1 MPTIAAIDVGSNAI
15 RLLIARV
22 NEDGSPQPLEN
33 LRESVRL
40 GADVFQKGVIAP
52 ETIERALEAFLKFR
66 RLLDEHQVVYTKAVA
81 TSALRE
87 AANRDE
93 VIGRIA
99 QETGIQIG
107 IIGGAEEARLIHL
120 AMADV
125 VNLKGKLAVLVDIGG
140 GSTEITLSFNGQVVA
155 VDSLNV
161 GTVRLLQR
169 LRDLLETE
177 DDRRSEQRLLR
188 ELVQIYANRVRILLK
203 KVTGEHPVD
212 LFAGTGGNV
221 ESLGNLRR
229 DLLGAEDN
237 EAVTRKEL
245 AAVMKALQ
253 GMSVEQRIV
262 RLGLRPDRADVIVP
276 ACAILQMVMKQAGA
290 EQLLIPHIGLKEGVL
305 LDVAQSLHDGKNE
318 SASRLGLPVA

>member
-15 RLLIARV
+15 RLLIGSM
-22 NEDGSPQPLEN
+22 NGDGSLRPLEN
-33 LRESVRL
+33 LREPVRL

-52 ETIERALEAFLKFR
+52 ESIGRAVDAFLKFR
-66 RLLDEHQVVYTKAVA
+66 RLLDEHQVLTVKAVA

-87 AANRDE
+87 ATNRDA
-93 VIGRIA
+93 VVQRIA
-99 QETGIQIG
+99 ELTDIQIQ
-107 IIGGAEEARLIHL
+107 IIGGEEEARLVHL
-120 AMADV
+120 ALETS

-140 GSTEITLSFNGQVVA
+140 GSTEITLSFNGQIVA

-188 ELVQIYANRVRILLK
+188 ELVLIYANRVRILLK
-203 KVTGEHPVD
+203 KVTGDHPVD

-229 DLLGAEDN
+229 DLLGEEDDQ
-237 EAVTRKEL
+237 AISRKEL
-245 AAVMKALQ
+245 AAVLKVLQ
-253 GMSVEQRIV
+253 GMTVEQRIV

-276 ACAILQMVMKQAGA
+276 ACTILQMIMKQAEA
-290 EQLLIPHIGLKEGVL
+290 EQLLIPHIGLKDGVL
-305 LDVAQSLHDGKNE
+305 LDVAKSLQDGRTE
-318 SASRLGLPVA
+318 SAPRLGIPAV